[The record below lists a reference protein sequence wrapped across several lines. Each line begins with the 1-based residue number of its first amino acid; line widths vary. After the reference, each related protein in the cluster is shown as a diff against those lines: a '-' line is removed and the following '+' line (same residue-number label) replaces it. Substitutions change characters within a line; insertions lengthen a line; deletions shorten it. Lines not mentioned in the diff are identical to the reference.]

1 MLWSNYV
8 FERGLRVH
16 DMWDRLFHGRTLKLL
31 YITGIGFDLRSQRVL
46 AEIKSSLAVEGRALS
61 AATMLKLDFRPYEL
75 SGDLVELT
83 KENSAT
89 MSAQFAALGHSETL
103 SISEYEQLELGSAV
117 ALTQGIGRVLERT
130 EGYTDIVLDVSS
142 LPRVVYVALITG
154 ILRKLVP
161 DKDTGDSRALA
172 AGGVNFQVLVG
183 EDSALDSL
191 ILAED
196 PENEVMLV
204 PGFAGPLHAESAE
217 TWPLVWFPILGE
229 RRVNQLQKIMMALI
243 PSSAE
248 ICPVLPHPSKMPRR
262 ADNLLIEY
270 REALFDVRTIAMSNL
285 MYADESN
292 PFEVY
297 RQLLGAMTRYRE
309 TMAIL
314 GGCRLV
320 VSPLSSKLMTVGA
333 ALACFEIR
341 PSASGAKFGI
351 SIPHAEPKRYAVEKS
366 DIVASKP
373 EVTTLLLTGEAF
385 A

>member
-1 MLWSNYV
+1 
-8 FERGLRVH
+8 
-16 DMWDRLFHGRTLKLL
+16 MWDRLFHGRTLKLL